1 MKQSTTFKRLL
12 SYPLSQ
18 PKPMLKGLALLF
30 IAALAS
36 AGGPW
41 LVQYFIDEHIAKGDY
56 SRDILISLASGLHR
70 ITAYFSDISILPIA
84 AVQHCGDQHNK
95 NDSQTSFRWRHQAT
109 LVRV

>member
-56 SRDILISLASGLHR
+56 SRDILISLAAGYIALQLISA
-70 ITAYFSDISILPIA
+70 TFQYFQSLQFSIVATNTI
-84 AVQHCGDQHNK
+84 K